1 MTTIIDGTNGV
12 TFPAGGVGNP
22 AGAVVG
28 TTDTQTL
35 TNKSIVATQ
44 LTGTIASA
52 RLPTGS
58 VLQVVTAST
67 TTSAST
73 TSASWAT
80 TGFSASITPSSSS
93 SKILLV
99 SRSPARCFNNT
110 GGSAF
115 GALQWYRN
123 GSAIQNPSNVFETGL
138 SIGGASNADFRTVVP
153 HVILDSPSS
162 TSSVTY
168 TLYFAYYSGNN
179 FEFCPNSYF
188 YADVVLQEIAA

>member
-1 MTTIIDGTNGV
+1 MTVIIDGTAGI
-12 TFPAGGVGNP
+12 TFPVVAGGTS
-22 AGAVVG
+22 AV
-28 TTDTQTL
+28 Q
-35 TNKSIVATQ
+35 
-44 LTGTIASA
+44 ASS
-52 RLPTGS
+52 GK

-67 TTSAST
+67 STSAST
-73 TSASWAT
+73 TSSSWAT

-99 SRSPARCFNNT
+99 SRSPARCFNST

-115 GALQWYRN
+115 GGLQWYRN
-123 GSAIQNPSNVFETGL
+123 GSAIQNPGNVYETGVG
-138 SIGGASNADFRTVVP
+138 IGGASNADFRTVIS

-168 TLYFAYYSGNN
+168 TLYFAYYAGNN
-179 FEFCPNSYF
+179 FEFCPSSLF